1 MKSWD
6 QLKDEVCEILIRM
19 GAIKF
24 GTFTLSSGALSP
36 YYIDL
41 RLVPSDPAAMRRI
54 CHAYTKFIEGEVG
67 LDSFDRI
74 CAIPTAGM
82 AFAAVVAYEL
92 GKPFLY
98 VRREAKSYGRERRVE
113 GLLNPGDKV
122 LIIDDL
128 ITTGNSIAAGVDA
141 MRAEGGVVE
150 DVVVL
155 IDREE
160 GGADKLRKMGVRL
173 RALMG
178 ITEVAKRLLDLE
190 VLDPEQYSL
199 IIKQV
204 RSKRRDLLR
213 E

>member
-54 CHAYTKFIEGEVG
+54 CHVYTKLIEGEVG
-67 LDSFDRI
+67 LNSFDRI

-113 GLLNPGDKV
+113 GLLNPGDRV

-128 ITTGNSIAAGVDA
+128 ITTGSSVSAGVEA
-141 MRAEGGVVE
+141 IRAEGGVVE
-150 DVVVL
+150 NVVVL

-160 GGADKLRKMGVRL
+160 GGASRLRKMGVRL
-173 RALMG
+173 TALMS
-178 ITEVAKRLLDLE
+178 ITEVAKRLFELE
-190 VLDPEQYSL
+190 VLDEEQYSL

-204 RSKRRDLLR
+204 RSRRRGLPKK
-213 E
+213 